1 MVLASGCGNGNSK
14 PGPAEVV
21 EAFTQAVAAGRFE
34 EAAGLCNEGALEY
47 VNTYEKALSAEFKAD
62 STDTSIASRI
72 MSEVKVSVTEVSK
85 GKGFRTV
92 FYSIEDAYGDRKD
105 KIATVRNEEGEWKVT
120 EIRDRD

>member
-1 MVLASGCGNGNSK
+1 MMLAAGCGNGNSK
-14 PGPAEVV
+14 PGPAEAV
-21 EAFTQAVAAGRFE
+21 EAFTQAVAAGRFD
-34 EAAGLCNEGALEY
+34 EAAGLCSEGALEY

-62 STDTSIASRI
+62 STATSIASRI
-72 MSEVKVSVTEVSK
+72 MSEVKVSITEVSK